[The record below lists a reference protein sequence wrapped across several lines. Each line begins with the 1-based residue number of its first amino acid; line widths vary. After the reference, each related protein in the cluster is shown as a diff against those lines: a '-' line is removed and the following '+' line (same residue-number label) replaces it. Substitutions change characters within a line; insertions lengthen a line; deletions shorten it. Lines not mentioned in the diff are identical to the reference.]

1 MALKSV
7 AKGRIVINDLT
18 DSRQLVAYLSSTNR
32 RQVIYNP
39 DTNEYLP
46 DYATVN
52 NVLSPELYLSGS
64 TLNKIED
71 AVSVT
76 WSVQTNSM
84 GAFTP
89 VVANQYYAFGAKHA
103 LVIKDNILK
112 DNLSM
117 LYKVDIVYHDIPLNK
132 DILIQTDIEIV
143 KLTNGSSKTA
153 STTIMVL
160 SNDSHTIPTNSLGA
174 GANFTGAET
183 EVQVYTGTQDVTADW
198 VVTATPSTGVT
209 GAIRNLGT
217 VTLGS
222 NLYNQ
227 ATAKNIYMYYGA
239 ETPSNEEDWTSD
251 YIEIALNTDYQYKQL
266 YTNEMGYVATPY
278 TCFTYFD
285 KDKNY
290 LYQEVKEEAG
300 LPIGTSKE
308 YTYTVKSSVAGV
320 KYVKTNGN
328 LMFDGAFFAKFFS
341 AGTPDTRVIYD
352 VTGMTVDVG
361 YVDFKATKESNTLT
375 KRFTLTKS
383 KSGYTPVKGVDYF
396 DGAQGKSSYLWIR
409 YSQSSNGAS
418 MTTNPTG
425 ATYIGTTTTD
435 TATPPTLP
443 SAFQWVKFVGEQGI
457 GVPGAD
463 GESSYLHQK
472 YSNDGGTT
480 FTANNGET
488 FGDYLGTLIDNVLA
502 DSLVPSAYKWGKITG
517 DDATAYKLLISPK
530 VIKKDKLGVLD
541 ATSFTATGKS
551 QTGTGAFTNYAGRFT
566 IEEDKGSGL
575 VLKYTSVGNEVSKAY
590 AISADTKSIRVR
602 LYLAGGTSTILDEE
616 TLTVVTDGATGVD
629 AVLLTVSTPDGDV
642 IKNSLGN
649 LRATAELYEGIKT
662 VTATAYQW
670 YARNPA
676 GTGDTDSGVGWDKL
690 TTGTAGG
697 TTGFTTKTL
706 TITPSAIAGSAT
718 FMVIVTYAGV
728 KLRREVTVQDITD
741 TYTFATIGNGN
752 FKNGQGSNIFT
763 QKVYQN
769 GVEVDV
775 AGTKFQYQWNI
786 YNNDGTMNTSFVKVG
801 KTITLLATEY
811 VGKGYLYCRVSG

>member
-84 GAFTP
+84 GAFAP

-143 KLTNGSSKTA
+143 KLTNGSSGADSA
-153 STTIMVL
+153 SIMVL
-160 SNDSHTIPTNSLGA
+160 SNDSHTIPTNSLGT

-183 EVQVYTGTQDVTADW
+183 EVQIYKGTEDISSTW
-198 VVTATPSTGVT
+198 VFSAVASTGVT
-209 GAIRNLGT
+209 GAFTNR
-217 VTLGS
+217 V
-222 NLYNQ
+222 
-227 ATAKNIYMYYGA
+227 
-239 ETPSNEEDWTSD
+239 
-251 YIEIALNTDYQYKQL
+251 YK
-266 YTNEMGYVATPY
+266 
-278 TCFTYFD
+278 
-285 KDKNY
+285 
-290 LYQEVKEEAG
+290 
-300 LPIGTSKE
+300 
-308 YTYTVKSSVAGV
+308 
-320 KYVKTNGN
+320 
-328 LMFDGAFFAKFFS
+328 
-341 AGTPDTRVIYD
+341 
-352 VTGMTVDVG
+352 VTGMTTDQG
-361 YVDFKATKESNTLT
+361 YVDLKATKGQEALT

-396 DGAQGKSSYLWIR
+396 DGAQGESSYLWIR
-409 YSQSSNGAS
+409 YSQSANGAS

-425 ATYIGTTTTD
+425 ATYIGTTTTN
-435 TATPPTLP
+435 TTTPPTSP
-443 SAFQWVKFVGEQGI
+443 SAYQWVKFVGEQGI
-457 GVPGAD
+457 GVPGED

-472 YSNDGGTT
+472 YSNDGGAT

-488 FGDYLGTLIDNVLA
+488 FGDYLGTLIDNILA
-502 DSLVPSAYKWGKITG
+502 DSLVPSDYKWGKITG

-575 VLKYTSVGNEVSKAY
+575 VLKYTSVGNELSKAY

-602 LYLAGGTSTILDEE
+602 LYLAGGTNTLLDEE

-642 IKNSLGN
+642 IRNSLGN
-649 LRATAELYEGIKT
+649 LRATAELYQGIKT

-676 GTGDTDSGVGWDKL
+676 GAGDADSGVGWNKL

-763 QKVYQN
+763 QKVYQD

-775 AGTKFQYQWNI
+775 AGTKFQYQWNL
-786 YNNDGTMNTSFVKVG
+786 YNNDGTMNTTFVKVG
-801 KTITLLATEY
+801 KTITLLATDY
-811 VGKGYLYCRVSG
+811 VGKGFLYCTVSG